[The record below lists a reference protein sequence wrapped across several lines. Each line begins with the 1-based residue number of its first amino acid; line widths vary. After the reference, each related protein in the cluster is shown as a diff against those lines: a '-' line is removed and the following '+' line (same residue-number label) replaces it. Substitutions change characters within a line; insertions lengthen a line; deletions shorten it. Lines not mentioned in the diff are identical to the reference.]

1 MFITIVTNTF
11 VLFDYGCCMVA
22 IWMEMS
28 FCGPVLAQRNLY
40 GLRVNL
46 FKGHPNRTYRCRLE
60 VDGKVHALVKLV
72 RCVGIIHF
80 VFHVL
85 QL

>member
-1 MFITIVTNTF
+1 
-11 VLFDYGCCMVA
+11 MVRF
-22 IWMEMS
+22 W
-28 FCGPVLAQRNLY
+28 PKRNLY

-46 FKGHPNRTYRCRLE
+46 FEGHPNCIYRCRLE

-80 VFHVL
+80 VFSCSPTL
-85 QL
+85 TE